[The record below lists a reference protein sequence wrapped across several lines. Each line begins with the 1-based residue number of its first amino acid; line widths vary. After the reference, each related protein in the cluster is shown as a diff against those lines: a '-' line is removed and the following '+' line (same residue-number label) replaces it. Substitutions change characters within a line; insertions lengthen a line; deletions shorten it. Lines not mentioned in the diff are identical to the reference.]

1 MLQDDAFEYIKTH
14 NSELISRFAS
24 LDEYPAILNPEA
36 FFMAGSPGAGKTEY
50 SRRFIK
56 LLEEKDDKRKIVRI
70 DADEIRG
77 FIPMYDKHNSDL
89 VQRAAVKG
97 VDILL
102 NKVFDKDQ
110 EFLLDATFAV
120 FGISYKNIA
129 RALKHGRKI
138 SIFYIHQDPLK
149 AWQLTQI
156 RENIEGRKVPKD
168 VFIKAYFN
176 AKENVSK
183 IKAEFGKEV
192 TLTLIDKNYSLGAE
206 GLEKTFINIDSIDNY
221 LKMKYNTNYLE
232 ENLKVI

>member
-1 MLQDDAFEYIKTH
+1 MLQDDAFEYVKNH
-14 NSELISRFAS
+14 NSELISKFAS
-24 LDEYPAILNPEA
+24 LDEYPTILNPEA

-70 DADEIRG
+70 DADEIRD
-77 FIPMYDKHNSDL
+77 FLPMYDKHNSDL

>member
-1 MLQDDAFEYIKTH
+1 MLQDDAFEYIKIH
-14 NSELISRFAS
+14 SSELISKFAS
-24 LDEYPAILNPEA
+24 LDEYPTILNPEA

-50 SRRFIK
+50 SIKFIK
-56 LLEEKDDKRKIVRI
+56 LLEEKDVKRKIVRI
-70 DADEIRG
+70 DADEIRS

-120 FGISYKNIA
+120 FDISYKNIA

-149 AWQLTQI
+149 AWQLTQV
-156 RENIEGRKVPKD
+156 RENIEGRKVPKE

-176 AKENVSK
+176 AKENVNK

-206 GLEKTFINIDSIDNY
+206 GLEKTFINIDNIDNY
-221 LKMKYNTNYLE
+221 LKMKYNTNFLE
-232 ENLKVI
+232 ENLKII